1 MNEAL
6 SESELDWVLVLAP
19 FRKDAD
25 YIAASLRE
33 QNVAVRQNQV
43 GEDLTHNLSLSPGV
57 IIITHEA
64 LNPPAV
70 ATIGDHLASQPDWSE
85 VPILILLEKAAQVTQ
100 IRNQLERS
108 WLGARLLFHT
118 RPIARLEL
126 VNSVQT
132 NLLVRLRQKQVRDAI
147 EREVELRLELNHR
160 IKNILA
166 SVTSIFQ
173 MTRRSASTVQELAAD
188 FTGRLHALSNVH
200 TAVFEAGGEE
210 VSLPSV
216 IALTVAPYNDDEV
229 SRIKAEGPEVF
240 INRTS
245 ATTIALCL
253 HELTTNAIKY
263 GALSQKEGRVE
274 VIWSISE
281 EAAPVFTMNWVET
294 GGPEVVEPT
303 RQGYGTKYVRS
314 ALASLLG
321 ATPAITFDRDGL
333 RCYAAGPLARLQI
346 GH

>member
-1 MNEAL
+1 MNETL

-25 YIAASLRE
+25 YVAASLRE
-33 QNVAVRQNQV
+33 QNLAARQSQI

-64 LNPPAV
+64 LIPPAI

-85 VPILILLEKAAQVTQ
+85 VPILVLLEKAAPAAQ

-108 WLGARLLFHT
+108 WPRARLLLHT

-166 SVTSIFQ
+166 SVSSIFQ
-173 MTRRSASTVQELAAD
+173 MTRRGATTVEELAAD
-188 FTGRLHALSNVH
+188 YTGRLHALSNVH
-200 TAVFEAGGEE
+200 TAVFEAGGDE
-210 VSLPSV
+210 VSLASV
-216 IALTVAPYNDDEV
+216 IAVTVAPYNSDGAI
-229 SRIKAEGPEVF
+229 RIKVEGPDVF

-263 GALSQKEGRVE
+263 GALSQKDGRVNL
-274 VIWSISE
+274 IWSISE
-281 EAAPVFTMNWVET
+281 AASPVFTMDWVEI
-294 GGPEVVEPT
+294 GGPEVVEPA

-314 ALASLLG
+314 ALSSLLG
-321 ATPAITFDRDGL
+321 APPTMTFDRQGL
-333 RCYAAGPLARLQI
+333 RCCAVGPLSRL
-346 GH
+346 